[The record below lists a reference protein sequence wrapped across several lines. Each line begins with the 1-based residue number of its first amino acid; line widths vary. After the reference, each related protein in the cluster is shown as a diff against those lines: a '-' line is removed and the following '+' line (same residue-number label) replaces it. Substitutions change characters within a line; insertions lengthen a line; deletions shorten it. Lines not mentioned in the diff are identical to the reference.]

1 MRKVLFGV
9 VSLCAVA
16 ASSCSAEAQ
25 ICGRMETLCGTTRED
40 CKSLVKSVQDSFGD
54 EGVQGMKACFVD
66 AKSCNEATGCVAG
79 KGLKSMTDAM
89 GDFLKGLGEGL
100 KGEKK

>member
-1 MRKVLFGV
+1 MRKALFLVL
-9 VSLCAVA
+9 SLSVA
-16 ASSCSAEAQ
+16 LASSCSAEAQ

-40 CKSLVKSVQDSFGD
+40 CKGLVKSVQADFGD
-54 EGVQGMKACFVD
+54 EGVQGVKACFSD
-66 AKSCNEATGCVAG
+66 AKSCNEATGCVMG
-79 KGLKSMTDAM
+79 KGLKSLTDSM